1 MLTYWCKYSF
11 YLLLISSSLFSYT
24 FTPTGMCWL
33 ACSCNTEDNFMA
45 AHIMEWKLKEL
56 TWKSVL
62 PTLKSLKKCKVQRQV
77 TYLLDTGS
85 GDFAFDTGLD
95 VILGLFL
102 VLVSDDTFSSSPTT
116 WNKTEL
122 TLLFNTGCAF
132 YISSYPQVSWLQT
145 QI

>member
-1 MLTYWCKYSF
+1 
-11 YLLLISSSLFSYT
+11 
-24 FTPTGMCWL
+24 
-33 ACSCNTEDNFMA
+33 
-45 AHIMEWKLKEL
+45 
-56 TWKSVL
+56 
-62 PTLKSLKKCKVQRQV
+62 VQRQV